1 MQRPQR
7 IRKPN
12 PFYDPNLHV
21 TIDAIDEQNGTV
33 RSSGFVQPVRIIAEG
48 SRGKW
53 RERTSQFSCDTGS
66 EEVNICT
73 GNDDEDELVD
83 ENHVYVSQNFYGNG
97 NNQHSPPTNTQSMS
111 NVLESVLDFS
121 LVTDYKHIGNTTMY
135 MTPERDDRMSD
146 EKENITQVS
155 QNKNNIEKKTSC
167 CNASSPEPLLIDEHP
182 GVQEINQ
189 ENSNILSNARDE
201 MTDICEQGDEE
212 DDIPMLQNIST
223 KKKRKRTI

>member
-1 MQRPQR
+1 FQKENKHTIISKHQ
-7 IRKPN
+7 
-12 PFYDPNLHV
+12 V

-48 SRGKW
+48 SRGKC

-146 EKENITQVS
+146 EIENITQVS
-155 QNKNNIEKKTSC
+155 QNKNNIEKKTSKF
-167 CNASSPEPLLIDEHP
+167 SS
-182 GVQEINQ
+182 
-189 ENSNILSNARDE
+189 
-201 MTDICEQGDEE
+201 
-212 DDIPMLQNIST
+212 IS
-223 KKKRKRTI
+223 

>member
-12 PFYDPNLHV
+12 PFYDPNLYV

-48 SRGKW
+48 SRGKC

-83 ENHVYVSQNFYGNG
+83 ENHVY
-97 NNQHSPPTNTQSMS
+97 
-111 NVLESVLDFS
+111 
-121 LVTDYKHIGNTTMY
+121 
-135 MTPERDDRMSD
+135 
-146 EKENITQVS
+146 
-155 QNKNNIEKKTSC
+155 
-167 CNASSPEPLLIDEHP
+167 
-182 GVQEINQ
+182 
-189 ENSNILSNARDE
+189 
-201 MTDICEQGDEE
+201 
-212 DDIPMLQNIST
+212 
-223 KKKRKRTI
+223 